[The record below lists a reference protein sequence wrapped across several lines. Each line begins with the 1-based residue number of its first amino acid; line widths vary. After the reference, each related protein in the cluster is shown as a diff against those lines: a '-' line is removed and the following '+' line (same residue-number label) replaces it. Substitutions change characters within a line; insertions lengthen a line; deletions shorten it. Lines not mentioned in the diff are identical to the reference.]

1 MTVIS
6 PLTKTLRRYN
16 LNQVKFLVGPPR
28 RTTEWAKATLGF
40 EAVFDGYISRDVHPQ
55 LGEYTYSKMQLCD
68 VKLIPHCSPQ
78 LDSVRLASPTDPFS
92 AIRA

>member
-40 EAVFDGYISRDVHPQ
+40 EAVFDGTPPAT
-55 LGEYTYSKMQLCD
+55 YTLNSE
-68 VKLIPHCSPQ
+68 ST
-78 LDSVRLASPTDPFS
+78 PT
-92 AIRA
+92 